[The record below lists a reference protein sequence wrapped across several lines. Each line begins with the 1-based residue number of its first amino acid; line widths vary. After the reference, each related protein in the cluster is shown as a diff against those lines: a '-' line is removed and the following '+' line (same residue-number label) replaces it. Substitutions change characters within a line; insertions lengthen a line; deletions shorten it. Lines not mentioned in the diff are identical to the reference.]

1 MKIPQQTALK
11 WISNLLFLKENV
23 GNFLSG
29 TIRNLI
35 ASNCVFIF
43 NLLISLA
50 LKLKTHLTFLTIKN
64 KKTVYCGCFRNLLES
79 F

>member
-1 MKIPQQTALK
+1 MKIQQQTALK

-35 ASNCVFIF
+35 ASNCVFNF
-43 NLLISLA
+43 L
-50 LKLKTHLTFLTIKN
+50 FLT
-64 KKTVYCGCFRNLLES
+64 YLFLWR
-79 F
+79 